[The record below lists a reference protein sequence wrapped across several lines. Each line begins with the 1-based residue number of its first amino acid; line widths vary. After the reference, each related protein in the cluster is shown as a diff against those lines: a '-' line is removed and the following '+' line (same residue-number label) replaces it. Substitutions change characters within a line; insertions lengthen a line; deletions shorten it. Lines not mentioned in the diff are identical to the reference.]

1 MTIAAGLLRDG
12 TVMGLDLQRIGERAG
27 RERERVPEPV
37 RGFREVLADE
47 IVRHVAVGATGDS
60 AMARALPGTE
70 VLFHDVTV
78 RADGRIGAE
87 VRRPFRIDEG
97 ERAKAHGRAGQCA
110 GKNNPSLLTCYHI
123 EPKQPTAG
131 LGKAGGDEPD
141 SRMAGPHTQSTP
153 QRAAGSTREMGLG
166 RVELPTSR
174 LSGVRS
180 NHLSYRPLG
189 QDWGTG
195 G

>member
-131 LGKAGGDEPD
+131 LGKAGATNLILGWQ
-141 SRMAGPHTQSTP
+141 GHTRNRPRSVP
-153 QRAAGSTREMGLG
+153 RG
-166 RVELPTSR
+166 RRGRWAWVEL
-174 LSGVRS
+174 
-180 NHLSYRPLG
+180 NYRPHAYQACAL
-189 QDWGTG
+189 TT
-195 G
+195 